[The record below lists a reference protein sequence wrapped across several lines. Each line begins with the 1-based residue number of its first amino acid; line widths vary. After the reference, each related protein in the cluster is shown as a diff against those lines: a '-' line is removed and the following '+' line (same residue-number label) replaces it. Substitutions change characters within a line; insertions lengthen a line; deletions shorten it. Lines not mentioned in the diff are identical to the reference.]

1 MFLMLEYVDV
11 FYDKADVVWDLRN
24 YVKLL
29 SYPNDT
35 SLIKTR
41 LTERIKSAIEQ
52 DPTVRKQPKNTN
64 NPDQ

>member
-1 MFLMLEYVDV
+1 LFLMLEYVDV

-64 NPDQ
+64 NPD

>member
-1 MFLMLEYVDV
+1 MLEYVDV